1 MPDPIIHVEIN
12 DFQGG
17 AKALQALI
25 GGSTDFVCGAYEKTL
40 HMAAK
45 GISIKAIALQNN
57 SLAVGA
63 KLASQK
69 LWKR

>member
-25 GGSTDFVCGAYEKTL
+25 GGSTDFVCGAYEQTL

-45 GISIKAIALQNN
+45 GISIKAIALQFN
-57 SLAVGA
+57 SLAVGG